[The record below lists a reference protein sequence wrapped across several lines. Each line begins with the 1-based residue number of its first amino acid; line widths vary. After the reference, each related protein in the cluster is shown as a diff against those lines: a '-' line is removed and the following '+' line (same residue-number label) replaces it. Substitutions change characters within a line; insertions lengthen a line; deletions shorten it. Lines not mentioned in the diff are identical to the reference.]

1 MYIIENPEAATAY
14 RAALANGNLQ
24 TVSCLIY
31 DRTGEVLQGTYVI
44 ADSPSIDV
52 RCVEDEEV
60 FNVAEMYV
68 GELNLRLQDTEQSI
82 RTVQIIGGYIKFYWR
97 IKTDEYT
104 IDDVTYDEVSIPLG
118 VWDIS
123 EAKRESKEFISITAN
138 DCMAKLSAPIGLD
151 SFVGMVTL
159 TSVMNRIKTVL
170 GYQDISD
177 IFAQTPAEIEA
188 LFIENPAS
196 PLLPL
201 VNCTHY
207 EPTCWDEIRLIAQ
220 MIGGFAFADRE
231 GKIRFRTFNDL
242 SSTPVL
248 EIPANK
254 RFRVNLQEGQF
265 AVKAVTYTD
274 DKGNLY
280 TSSTS
285 ITDADTTSIVCIDY
299 NKYVQPPTNATE
311 SYYISIA
318 DNILGQISHIRTVP
332 GSVDFYGDPTLDLGD
347 MVLLTNVG
355 DQGIGGTDAK
365 FLITGIYWQFNG
377 PQTITSAG
385 APLQGK
391 YVSSSSSSGSH
402 STPVPGGGSSVATA
416 NIDTVELT
424 GYTGAL
430 FPTARTIAR
439 ARFSNVTR
447 INAFLECN
455 LTILGTDSS
464 SVKVSVYVDDEL
476 QTIAPQSSTTV
487 GQYTTISFTLN
498 MSLSSG
504 THTVS
509 ISAFGVSEL
518 TSVSGCVWGQNI
530 NALSLIYSDDYT
542 YSIDGDDAIVTRY
555 TGAATQAE
563 IPEKLGGKNTAVI
576 GRYSFK
582 NKAVTTVYIP
592 EGVTTIE

>member
-1 MYIIENPEAATAY
+1 MYNLPNAAETAY
-14 RAALANGNLQ
+14 RAALANGNRQ
-24 TVSCLIY
+24 TVTCFIH
-31 DRTGEVLQGTYVI
+31 DRTGQYLDDEYDIVDT
-44 ADSPSIDV
+44 PSIDV
-52 RCVEDEEV
+52 RCVEDEDV

-68 GELNLRLQDTEQSI
+68 GELNLRLHDIQQSI
-82 RTVQIIGGYIKFYWR
+82 RAVQLIGGYIEFNWQ
-97 IKTDEYT
+97 IMTDEYT
-104 IDDVTYDEVSIPLG
+104 IGDVTYDKVNIPLG

-123 EAKRESKEFISITAN
+123 EAKRESTNFISITAN
-138 DCMAKLSAPIGLD
+138 DRMAKLSAPIGMD

-159 TSVMNRIKTVL
+159 TSVMNKIKTVL
-170 GYQDISD
+170 GYQNISD

-220 MIGGFAFADRE
+220 MIGGFAFADRQ

-248 EIPANK
+248 SIPANK
-254 RFRVNLQEGQF
+254 RFRADLQEGQF

-299 NKYVQPPTNATE
+299 NKYVQPPSHASE
-311 SYYISIA
+311 DYFISIA

-347 MVLLTNVG
+347 MVLLTNVES
-355 DQGIGGTDAK
+355 QGIGGADAK

-385 APLQGK
+385 APAQGK

-402 STPVPGGGSSVATA
+402 STPASGGGSSVATA
-416 NIDTVELT
+416 NINTVVLK
-424 GYTGAL
+424 GYIGAL
-430 FPTARTIAR
+430 FPTARTVAR
-439 ARFSNVTR
+439 TRFSNVTR
-447 INAFLECN
+447 VNAFLECS

-476 QTIAPQSSTTV
+476 QTIAPQSSAV
-487 GQYTTISFTLN
+487 KGRYTTISFTLT
-498 MSLSSG
+498 MPLSSG
-504 THTVS
+504 NHTVRVT
-509 ISAFGVSEL
+509 ALGVSEL
-518 TSVSGCVWGQNI
+518 TKVSGCVWGQNI
-530 NALSLIYSDDYT
+530 NSQPLLYSDEYT
-542 YSIDGDDAIVTRY
+542 YTIADNKATCTGY
-555 TGAATQAE
+555 TGEDTTIE
-563 IPEKLGGKNTAVI
+563 IPEVLGGADTDVI
-576 GRYSFK
+576 AKPAFSEDGFIC
-582 NKAVTTVYIP
+582 AYIP